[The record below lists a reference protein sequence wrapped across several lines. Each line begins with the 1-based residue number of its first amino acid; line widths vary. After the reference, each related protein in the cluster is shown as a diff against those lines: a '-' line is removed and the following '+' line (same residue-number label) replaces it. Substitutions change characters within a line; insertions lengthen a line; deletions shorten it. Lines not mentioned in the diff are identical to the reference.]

1 MFFVVDN
8 WFSINDETMTIALE
22 NSNMPLSQYCPNHDC
37 SDCKIMELM
46 ASLRFG
52 PRLLWKKQQRP
63 ERLQEH
69 LTHMR
74 RHVLRPDRLS

>member
-22 NSNMPLSQYCPNHDC
+22 NSNMPLSRYCLNHDC

-46 ASLRFG
+46 TSLRFG
-52 PRLLWKKQQRP
+52 PRFLWKMQPTLILIVCPQAP
-63 ERLQEH
+63 PPLE
-69 LTHMR
+69 LT
-74 RHVLRPDRLS
+74 